1 MTKKDFFVIV
11 KSDNLHLDLTPCNG
25 YVVLDTIGIYEN
37 PHNDFAL
44 VDLFTGLEYNITYS
58 TLKQARNIAENLAPI
73 SREQRKSKDA
83 KRWNAIYKNLLDE
96 RAQ

>member
-1 MTKKDFFVIV
+1 MTKKDFFVITE
-11 KSDNLHLDLTPCNG
+11 SDNLYLDLASCSG
-25 YVVLDTIGIYEN
+25 YVVLDTIGIYKN

-44 VDLFTGLEYNITYS
+44 VDLFTGLEYTITYP
-58 TLKQARNIAENLAPI
+58 TLEQAQNIAPV

-83 KRWNAIYKNLLDE
+83 KRWNAIYKKLLDE

>member
-1 MTKKDFFVIV
+1 MTKKDFFVIIE
-11 KSDNLHLDLTPCNG
+11 SDNLYLNLASCNG
-25 YVVLDTIGIYEN
+25 YVVLDTIGIYKN

-44 VDLFTGLEYNITYS
+44 VDLFTGLEYNITYP
-58 TLKQARNIAENLAPI
+58 TLEQARNIAENLALI

-83 KRWNAIYKNLLDE
+83 KRWNAIYKKLLDE